1 MTTFGRRLVGAVPVL
16 FGISFLV
23 FLLMHLAPGDPVGL
37 LLGED
42 ATPEDVARVR
52 HEWGLDQPLL
62 VQYGQFVS
70 RALVGDFGTS
80 LKFGEPVLK
89 LIYERLPAT
98 VELAT
103 VPAGTA
109 VGRPVPTAGSRRGS
123 TGRPGRRPSA
133 P

>member
-70 RALVGDFGTS
+70 RALVGDAPLAGRPR
-80 LKFGEPVLK
+80 L
-89 LIYERLPAT
+89 RLPQEQPAS
-98 VELAT
+98 VGLAS
-103 VPAGTA
+103 
-109 VGRPVPTAGSRRGS
+109 GS
-123 TGRPGRRPSA
+123 
-133 P
+133 